1 MKSSSHR
8 GGQKS
13 SSRPAQKSQETASP
27 HQPSTPLQED
37 LSKNLEQIRTLFDR
51 TGDLVIREITLGQR
65 PAALVCMEGM
75 TNMQAVAQ
83 GILNPL
89 LKADYPSA
97 SPKEQFHRIKTTVI
111 ALMEQV
117 ELTDYETLCGMIMS
131 GFAAILLDGWNK
143 GVAIGV
149 QGFNFRSVS
158 EPATERMQRGSREGF
173 VEVLRINVSMIR
185 RRMKSTDLRIE
196 LLKLGTTSH
205 TDACLCYL
213 RGAVEPEILDRVRA
227 RLQAIPLENVL
238 ETGYVQP
245 YLEKKPLSLFS
256 GVGVCERPDTLCGK
270 ISEGRIGILV
280 DGTPMALVIPFLFS
294 ENFQSFDDYTDRP
307 YFATFTRWL
316 KFCAFFVAILL
327 PGIFVAMG
335 TYHPEMFPTPLL
347 YNLAVAEA
355 SQPFSLMTE
364 ALLIHLIYELM
375 REAGLR
381 LPKPIG
387 HVVGII
393 GGLVIGD
400 AAISSGIISAPM
412 IVVVAITALSSFTVP
427 QLYEPMA
434 ILRFV
439 FIFVGGTTYL
449 MGVML
454 VLAALAVNLCAINP
468 YGIPYTA
475 PLSPLRLRSW
485 RDVLCRSSWKNLAKK
500 RVLVQNMPGSEYL
513 SPEKETSEE

>member
-1 MKSSSHR
+1 MSFSSGRWEQYRHR
-8 GGQKS
+8 IQ
-13 SSRPAQKSQETASP
+13 AQKLRKSTETGQEP
-27 HQPSTPLQED
+27 TPLKFR
-37 LSKNLEQIRTLFDR
+37 LSENLEQIRQMFDQ
-51 TGDLVIREITLGQR
+51 TSDLVIREITLGSRQ
-65 PAALVCMEGM
+65 AAMVCMEGM
-75 TNMQAVAQ
+75 TNLQAVAQ

-89 LKADYPSA
+89 LKAEYPRQ
-97 SPKEQFHRIKTTVI
+97 SPEQQFDAIKTTVL
-111 ALMEQV
+111 ALSEQS
-117 ELTDYETLCGMIMS
+117 ELADYEQLCGIIMS
-131 GFAAILLDGWNK
+131 GFAVILLDEWNK
-143 GVAIGV
+143 GIAVGA

-158 EPATERMQRGSREGF
+158 EPATENMQRGSREGF
-173 VEVLRINVSMIR
+173 VEVLRINVTMVR

-196 LLKLGTTSH
+196 MLKVGTNSH

-213 RGAVEPEILDRVRA
+213 RGAVSAEILNQVRA
-227 RLQAIPLENVL
+227 RLKSIPLENVL
-238 ETGYVQP
+238 ETGFLQP
-245 YLEKKPLSLFS
+245 YLEKKPTSLFS
-256 GVGVCERPDTLCGK
+256 GVGICERPDTLCGK
-270 ISEGRIGILV
+270 ISEGRIAILV
-280 DGTPMALVIPFLFS
+280 DGTPIALIVPYLFS
-294 ENFQSFDDYTDRP
+294 ENFQSFDDYADRP

-316 KFCAFFVAILL
+316 KYCAFLVAILL
-327 PGIFVAMG
+327 PGVFVAMG

-400 AAISSGIISAPM
+400 AAISAGLISAPM
-412 IVVVAITALSSFTVP
+412 IVVVAITALSSFTIP

-439 FIFVGGTTYL
+439 FILVGGTAYL

-454 VLAALAVNLCAINP
+454 VLAAVIVNLCAINP
-468 YGIPYTA
+468 YGVPYTA
-475 PLSPLRLRSW
+475 PLSPMRLKSW
-485 RDVLCRSSWKNLAKK
+485 RDVLVRSGWKDLAKK

-513 SPEKETSEE
+513 RPTDKEKEV